1 MARFSRSEHKELTRA
16 VKLFNEKIP
25 ELKKQG
31 IYKDYRLPENRE
43 ECFNRYFGYRVT
55 TYDLDHTHY
64 LTVLSE
70 GYSDERK
77 AWLALLF
84 GMTYRTPQAFAYAET
99 FDNPNDI
106 DLKELDIWHDENY
119 HRCTYGTD
127 ARYNKG
133 KFHLQIRS
141 MKEWLG
147 NMTVLEKIHSI
158 IDNPELKTDFD
169 RFKALYS
176 SINTMYRFGRMTGWL
191 ALQGL
196 YDLLKLPIDPHQI
209 LIEGY
214 NPSKDAS
221 LGSIWNG
228 LCMLKNM
235 PEKLLSQYGNYKCT
249 PEDLVWG
256 EKELVEAVR
265 KAQEYNGLYDID
277 SFRLESIYCQYKR
290 MYHEGMSFE
299 YPGHAC
305 FPAGTKIKMLDGTV
319 SNIEDLVGVENFW
332 VYSCTPEGKIVAG
345 LGHSAH
351 ITKYVTELA
360 EVTLDNG
367 KVIKCTTDHRFMLRN
382 GEYKEAKDLTVGES
396 LMPLYVTDDEYPK
409 VIDNYSSK
417 LEDLHR
423 LIARRSHG
431 LQYEETLV
439 RAKEKGHTSVVV
451 HHENKNPRDNTP
463 PNLRWLTGGEHLAIH
478 REEFQTSETGRKLM
492 SEWGSKS
499 GNKPESV
506 ERLNAYAT
514 SEKGRQTSRVL
525 MNKLHSD
532 PKFNKECGERG
543 AAVFKEKWNNDQEWA
558 QRVKDAGSK
567 TLTKINKDPE
577 VRKNQLRGMCV
588 KSAKHVLSLGL
599 ELNEEN
605 YNSNRLAHSVP
616 RFDYALSLLES
627 VENLKS
633 AAESYNHQ
641 VVSVKIVKC
650 ESQPVYDITVDEH
663 HNFALDAGV
672 FVHNSGDATS
682 RYLFYREHWPEIDW
696 SKFRRALRTQ
706 PGILKGQT
714 FVPWKNQFFGQT
726 GALMSVHERFE
737 DMPDIWD
744 ICELDPQQYLV
755 KELWTDDNL
764 PVPTSL
770 ELRTSY
776 WKDLETAPK
785 YWKEK

>member
-1 MARFSRSEHKELTRA
+1 MGELQLMARFSRSEHKELTQA

-106 DLKELDIWHDENY
+106 DLKELDIWHDKNY

-235 PEKLLSQYGNYKCT
+235 TEKLLSQYGNYKCT

-299 YPGHAC
+299 YPGHA
-305 FPAGTKIKMLDGTV
+305 
-319 SNIEDLVGVENFW
+319 
-332 VYSCTPEGKIVAG
+332 
-345 LGHSAH
+345 
-351 ITKYVTELA
+351 
-360 EVTLDNG
+360 
-367 KVIKCTTDHRFMLRN
+367 
-382 GEYKEAKDLTVGES
+382 
-396 LMPLYVTDDEYPK
+396 
-409 VIDNYSSK
+409 
-417 LEDLHR
+417 
-423 LIARRSHG
+423 
-431 LQYEETLV
+431 
-439 RAKEKGHTSVVV
+439 
-451 HHENKNPRDNTP
+451 
-463 PNLRWLTGGEHLAIH
+463 
-478 REEFQTSETGRKLM
+478 
-492 SEWGSKS
+492 
-499 GNKPESV
+499 
-506 ERLNAYAT
+506 
-514 SEKGRQTSRVL
+514 
-525 MNKLHSD
+525 
-532 PKFNKECGERG
+532 
-543 AAVFKEKWNNDQEWA
+543 
-558 QRVKDAGSK
+558 
-567 TLTKINKDPE
+567 
-577 VRKNQLRGMCV
+577 
-588 KSAKHVLSLGL
+588 
-599 ELNEEN
+599 
-605 YNSNRLAHSVP
+605 
-616 RFDYALSLLES
+616 
-627 VENLKS
+627 
-633 AAESYNHQ
+633 
-641 VVSVKIVKC
+641 
-650 ESQPVYDITVDEH
+650 
-663 HNFALDAGV
+663 
-672 FVHNSGDATS
+672 SGDATS

-726 GALMSVHERFE
+726 GALMSVHERFD